1 MHIFIAF
8 GLTPL
13 LLLFFSQTSLIAPVA
28 NIFAVPLVS
37 LVIVPLLLL
46 TTVLSLFWPAASHLG
61 YTVIDRLFNALI
73 EALTRLS
80 AVPYSNWDIT
90 LTSPFVLI
98 AITLA
103 TCLILLPKGLPA
115 RKLAIFG
122 FIPLFLSSTNPFKQ
136 DEFKLTLLDVG
147 QGLAAVVQTQHH
159 TLVFDTGARFSD
171 RFNAGE
177 TVLIPFLKQQ
187 GITHIDT
194 LIISHSDNDHIGGA
208 KSLLS
213 EISASTIL
221 TSQVEHLAM
230 AKPCVAGQSWQ
241 WDNINFELLNPAANQ
256 TGSDNN
262 LSCVLRVSNE
272 EHSLLLNGDIEKPS
286 EQKLI
291 QRYAKNL
298 ASTVLIS
305 PHHGSKTSSTQ
316 AFINAVKPN
325 IVLFPT
331 GYLNRYHFP
340 NQAVLKRYAGI
351 DAKMYSTAKSGAIFV
366 HFQPPSK
373 PKINSWRQQ
382 GKRIWTAVPTD

>member
-1 MHIFIAF
+1 M
-8 GLTPL
+8 TY
-13 LLLFFSQTSLIAPVA
+13 Q
-28 NIFAVPLVS
+28 
-37 LVIVPLLLL
+37 
-46 TTVLSLFWPAASHLG
+46 
-61 YTVIDRLFNALI
+61 
-73 EALTRLS
+73 
-80 AVPYSNWDIT
+80 
-90 LTSPFVLI
+90 
-98 AITLA
+98 
-103 TCLILLPKGLPA
+103 LIL
-115 RKLAIFG
+115 F
-122 FIPLFLSSTNPFKQ
+122 
-136 DEFKLTLLDVG
+136 
-147 QGLAAVVQTQHH
+147 
-159 TLVFDTGARFSD
+159 
-171 RFNAGE
+171 
-177 TVLIPFLKQQ
+177 
-187 GITHIDT
+187 
-194 LIISHSDNDHIGGA
+194 
-208 KSLLS
+208 
-213 EISASTIL
+213 
-221 TSQVEHLAM
+221 
-230 AKPCVAGQSWQ
+230 
-241 WDNINFELLNPAANQ
+241 INFELLNPAANQ

-272 EHSLLLNGDIEKPS
+272 EHSLLLTGDIEKPS

-298 ASTVLIS
+298 ASTVLIA